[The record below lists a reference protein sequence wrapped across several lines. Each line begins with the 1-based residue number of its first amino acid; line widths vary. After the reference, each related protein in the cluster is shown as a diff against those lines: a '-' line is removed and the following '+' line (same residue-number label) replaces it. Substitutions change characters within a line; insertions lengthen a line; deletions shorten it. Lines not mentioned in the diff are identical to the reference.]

1 MDGTWQEL
9 FALLEQLAATL
20 GQLAE
25 ISREK
30 TAAVLRDDII
40 AVNDCMK
47 REQVISLSLRSA
59 DIKRDKL
66 LERLGLQKLPLNAM
80 ADRCPENL
88 RPEARR
94 VEELVRDQYM
104 IYRSAADVAR
114 STLEINLHEIERL
127 LTAKA
132 AAARPR
138 AAAWR
143 ISELKREMI

>member
-1 MDGTWQEL
+1 MDGAWQEL
-9 FALLEQLAATL
+9 FAMLEQLAATL

-88 RPEARR
+88 RPEAHR

-114 STLEINLHEIERL
+114 TTLEINLHEIE
-127 LTAKA
+127 KIIDSEGSGGPP
-132 AAARPR
+132 PR
-138 AAAWR
+138 RGMADIRA
-143 ISELKREMI
+143 